1 MCKKVNK
8 DVEIWAL
15 GGQFIGEFGH
25 FMVKTTI

>member
-15 GGQFIGEFGH
+15 GGHFIGEIGH
-25 FMVKTTI
+25 IMVKNTI